1 MHSFNRRLLLVTTI
15 LTLTG
20 FAGFATGQTL
30 LPLNGQNAEQ
40 IKSDDMACQNQV
52 TSATT
57 PATEQPQGGRLAG
70 AVKGGL
76 VGAAAAE
83 VRGNQ
88 YDAYDRLDEDV
99 QQEYRQE
106 NARDAAAVGAD
117 RRSSPEKR
125 STCRASGR
133 ARGGHLVTGLYQLH
147 AGQGLQCDAI
157 SVASLGMFV

>member
-40 IKSDDMACQNQV
+40 IKSDDMACQNQ
-52 TSATT
+52 ATT

-88 YDAYDRLDEDV
+88 YEAYDRLDDDV

-106 NARDAAAVGAD
+106 NARDAAAVGAVIGGRHQRKE
-117 RRSSPEKR
+117 RRAEQVAAPVATTSSQAYISCMQGKGY
-125 STCRASGR
+125 S
-133 ARGGHLVTGLYQLH
+133 VTP
-147 AGQGLQCDAI
+147 
-157 SVASLGMFV
+157 

>member
-40 IKSDDMACQNQV
+40 IKSDDMACQNQA
-52 TSATT
+52 TSTTSTTSTTT

-88 YDAYDRLDEDV
+88 YDAYDRLDDDV

-106 NARDAAAVGAD
+106 NARDAAAVGAVIGGRHQRKE
-117 RRSSPEKR
+117 RRAEQVAAPVATTSSQAYISCMQGKGY
-125 STCRASGR
+125 S
-133 ARGGHLVTGLYQLH
+133 VTP
-147 AGQGLQCDAI
+147 
-157 SVASLGMFV
+157 

>member
-40 IKSDDMACQNQV
+40 IKSDDMACQNQA
-52 TSATT
+52 TSTTT

-88 YDAYDRLDEDV
+88 YEAYDRLDDDV

-106 NARDAAAVGAD
+106 NALDAAAVGAVIGGRHQRKSD
-117 RRSSPEKR
+117 VPNKWPRPWRRPPHR
-125 STCRASGR
+125 
-133 ARGGHLVTGLYQLH
+133 L
-147 AGQGLQCDAI
+147 I
-157 SVASLGMFV
+157 SVACRARVTASPHKRLMA

>member
-40 IKSDDMACQNQV
+40 IKSDDMACQNQ
-52 TSATT
+52 ATT

-88 YDAYDRLDEDV
+88 HEAYDRLDDDV

-106 NARDAAAVGAD
+106 NARDAAAVGAVIGGRHQRKE
-117 RRSSPEKR
+117 RRAEQVAAPAAATTSSQAYISCMQGKGY
-125 STCRASGR
+125 S
-133 ARGGHLVTGLYQLH
+133 VTP
-147 AGQGLQCDAI
+147 
-157 SVASLGMFV
+157 

>member
-40 IKSDDMACQNQV
+40 IKSDDMACQNQ
-52 TSATT
+52 ATT

-88 YDAYDRLDEDV
+88 YEAYDRLDDDV

-106 NARDAAAVGAD
+106 NARDAAAVGAVIGGRHQRKE
-117 RRSSPEKR
+117 RRAEQVAAPAAATTSSQAYISCMQGKGY
-125 STCRASGR
+125 S
-133 ARGGHLVTGLYQLH
+133 VTP
-147 AGQGLQCDAI
+147 
-157 SVASLGMFV
+157 

>member
-40 IKSDDMACQNQV
+40 FKSDDMSCQNQA

-57 PATEQPQGGRLAG
+57 PTTEQPQGGRLAG

-88 YDAYDRLDEDV
+88 YEAYDRLDDDV

-106 NARDAAAVGAD
+106 NARDAAAVGAVIGGRHQRKE
-117 RRSSPEKR
+117 RRAEQVAAPAAA
-125 STCRASGR
+125 TTASQAFISCMQGK
-133 ARGGHLVTGLYQLH
+133 GYSVTP
-147 AGQGLQCDAI
+147 
-157 SVASLGMFV
+157 

>member
-40 IKSDDMACQNQV
+40 IKSDDMACQNQ
-52 TSATT
+52 ATT

-88 YDAYDRLDEDV
+88 YDAYDRLDDDV

-106 NARDAAAVGAD
+106 NARDAAAVGAVIGGRHQRKE
-117 RRSSPEKR
+117 RRAEQVAAPVATTSSQAYISCMQGKGY
-125 STCRASGR
+125 S
-133 ARGGHLVTGLYQLH
+133 VTP
-147 AGQGLQCDAI
+147 
-157 SVASLGMFV
+157 

>member
-1 MHSFNRRLLLVTTI
+1 MHVFNRRLLLVTTI

-40 IKSDDMACQNQV
+40 IKSDDMACQNQA
-52 TSATT
+52 TSTTSTTT

-88 YDAYDRLDEDV
+88 YDAYDRLDDDV

-106 NARDAAAVGAD
+106 NARDAAAVGAVIGGRHQRKE
-117 RRSSPEKR
+117 RRAEQVAAPAAA
-125 STCRASGR
+125 TTASQAYISCMQGK
-133 ARGGHLVTGLYQLH
+133 GYSVTP
-147 AGQGLQCDAI
+147 
-157 SVASLGMFV
+157 

>member
-1 MHSFNRRLLLVTTI
+1 MHSFNRRLLLVATI

-40 IKSDDMACQNQV
+40 IKSDDMACRNQ
-52 TSATT
+52 ATT

-88 YDAYDRLDEDV
+88 HEAYDRLDDDV

-106 NARDAAAVGAD
+106 NARDAAAVGAVIGGRHQRKE
-117 RRSSPEKR
+117 RRAKQVAAPVAATTSQAYISCMQGKGY
-125 STCRASGR
+125 S
-133 ARGGHLVTGLYQLH
+133 VTP
-147 AGQGLQCDAI
+147 
-157 SVASLGMFV
+157 